1 MYIRHAYP
9 NELYHHGILG
19 QRWGVR
25 RFQNPDGSL
34 TPAGKKRYL
43 KDDGTMTLRGRHDSL
58 KNEALRSAIKT
69 EQMKNSPYSDYKE
82 NGFEDTTPNLP
93 GVSNV
98 EKNVKNGANSFY
110 IGTTLQRGSDTNV
123 SMKEMND
130 AINVIKNNYSSMY
143 GDVKNGYSKNKNAS
157 IGLDGKVII
166 PQKPDNFRIIKSR
179 DGGKLNGEFNCAI
192 KDVDGE
198 IVDDITVTFNPKN
211 GKIIRQTTL
220 SMDSY
225 YYNILAANE
234 HQNMVN
240 TAIRANMDHLN
251 NMNNM
256 NNLNNLNFMNAINMH
271 NF

>member
-1 MYIRHAYP
+1 MNPRIRPPYP
-9 NELYHHGILG
+9 NELYHHGIKG
-19 QRWGVR
+19 QKWGVR

-43 KDDGTMTLRGRHDSL
+43 RYDGTMTLRGRYDSS

-69 EQMKNSPYSDYKE
+69 EQMRNSPYLDYKK

-98 EKNVKNGANSFY
+98 EKNVKTGTNSFY
-110 IGTTLQRGSDTNV
+110 IGTTLQSGSDTNV

-130 AINVIKNNYSSMY
+130 TINVIKNNYGSMY
-143 GDVKNGYSKNKNAS
+143 ADVKNAYSKYKNAS

-166 PQKPDNFRIIKSR
+166 PQKPDNFRVIKSS
-179 DGGKLNGEFNCAI
+179 DGQKLKGEFDCAI

-198 IVDDITVTFNPKN
+198 IVDDITVIFNPKN

-220 SMDSY
+220 SMDSL
-225 YYNILAANE
+225 IKS
-234 HQNMVN
+234 
-240 TAIRANMDHLN
+240 R
-251 NMNNM
+251 
-256 NNLNNLNFMNAINMH
+256 
-271 NF
+271 